1 MVRGD
6 SVQCAGR
13 ALGEHRRKCAQEG
26 RERLRQ
32 QEADLTRM
40 NRLSMMGALAA
51 SLAHELAQP
60 IAATRNNVQAA
71 LNFLAKS
78 PPDLAEIRQAL
89 GCVVADADR
98 AGDIINRARDHI
110 RKVHPRKDRFDLNAA
125 IGEVIGLARDAII
138 KNGVSLQTCLT
149 EGLLPVP
156 GDRVQLQ
163 QVLLNL
169 ILNAVEA
176 MESVETAARELLIS
190 TARKIRPTAS
200 SWPCAIRG

>member
-13 ALGEHRRKCAQEG
+13 ALGEHRRKRAQEG

-32 QEADLTRM
+32 QEADLKHM

-71 LNFLAKS
+71 APNFLAKS

-98 AGDIINRARDHI
+98 AGDI
-110 RKVHPRKDRFDLNAA
+110 
-125 IGEVIGLARDAII
+125 
-138 KNGVSLQTCLT
+138 
-149 EGLLPVP
+149 
-156 GDRVQLQ
+156 
-163 QVLLNL
+163 
-169 ILNAVEA
+169 
-176 MESVETAARELLIS
+176 M
-190 TARKIRPTAS
+190 
-200 SWPCAIRG
+200 WPCAIRGQASIRVISSAFLMLFYTTKCGGMGMGLSICRSIIANHGVRLWAEANEPRGAVFQFSMPSAEGSALCTDG